1 MTATAKVAKADQSAL
16 SYLISLF
23 TGEWVRR
30 KVTRT
35 SEKKINLG
43 IQSRQGCGCGI
54 DYDDYSSALHS
65 FHLTFPLIF
74 EYKIFQKYK
83 FMTLLEI

>member
-1 MTATAKVAKADQSAL
+1 MRRMSIAICNRMGNHDSDSQSGQSGSIRL
-16 SYLISLF
+16 VLF
-23 TGEWVRR
+23 DFAIYWGM
-30 KVTRT
+30 
-35 SEKKINLG
+35 SEKEGNAYQWKKINLG

-74 EYKIFQKYK
+74 E
-83 FMTLLEI
+83 